1 MDRQMAADLDRH
13 ITGNYGED
21 SVPTEP
27 RYPDIHV
34 QLTGEDGNAFMVLG
48 LVRRALRR
56 AQVPA
61 GEIEAFTEEAKSGD
75 YDRLLQTAMRWVDVS

>member
-1 MDRQMAADLDRH
+1 MSD
-13 ITGNYGED
+13 TT
-21 SVPTEP
+21 V

-34 QLTGEDGNAFMVLG
+34 QLSGESGNAFAILG
-48 LVRRALRR
+48 AVRRALRR